1 MIKIETVAVDLR
13 VCTAYDK
20 KKDNVFE
27 GLRLVLIKTSLFHKT
42 NQDLSNKII
51 LFK

>member
-13 VCTAYDK
+13 VCTAYDKK

-42 NQDLSNKII
+42 NQDL
-51 LFK
+51 